1 MASRSA
7 SSRPPTHREIALP
20 EVFRPLFHPSRY
32 KAFYGGRGSG
42 KSHSVATAL
51 VLMAAA
57 QPLRILAA
65 REIQRSIRDS
75 SKRLL
80 DDRIAALGL
89 KPRYRSTAEGI
100 KGRNGSQFLFA
111 GLRSNPESIKSM
123 EGIDIAW
130 VEEAATVS
138 QRSLDIL
145 VPTIR
150 KPGSELWFT
159 WNPRDPSDPV
169 DAMFRRGPRHPD
181 AILARVDYAD
191 NPWFPAVLEAERLWD
206 RARDPEKYAHVW
218 EGAYRLHAETRVF
231 RRWRI
236 DSLAVPEGAR
246 PYYGAD
252 WGFAADPTVLV
263 RCYLFDGTLYIDRE
277 AYRVGCPISEV
288 GALLRGV
295 EGTHGRAAWPI
306 TADSARPELID
317 HLRRE
322 GFRIK
327 PARKG
332 KGSVEEGVAFLQ
344 NHDIVVHPACRH
356 AIDELTLYAYRT
368 DPLTGDI
375 LPVLEDRHNHV
386 IDALRHALEALRGS
400 DYRLLSVV

>member
-7 SSRPPTHREIALP
+7 SSRPPTNREIALP
-20 EVFRPLFHPSRY
+20 DAFRPLFLPSRY

-100 KGRNGSQFLFA
+100 RGRNGSQFLFA

-169 DAMFRRGPRHPD
+169 DAMFRRGPARPD
-181 AILARVDYAD
+181 AILARVDYGD

-206 RARDPEKYAHVW
+206 RSRDPEK
-218 EGAYRLHAETRVF
+218 
-231 RRWRI
+231 
-236 DSLAVPEGAR
+236 PE
-246 PYYGAD
+246 
-252 WGFAADPTVLV
+252 VV
-263 RCYLFDGTLYIDRE
+263 
-277 AYRVGCPISEV
+277 
-288 GALLRGV
+288 
-295 EGTHGRAAWPI
+295 
-306 TADSARPELID
+306 SARRARAMAW
-317 HLRRE
+317 RR
-322 GFRIK
+322 
-327 PARKG
+327 AR
-332 KGSVEEGVAFLQ
+332 
-344 NHDIVVHPACRH
+344 R
-356 AIDELTLYAYRT
+356 
-368 DPLTGDI
+368 
-375 LPVLEDRHNHV
+375 
-386 IDALRHALEALRGS
+386 
-400 DYRLLSVV
+400 

>member
-7 SSRPPTHREIALP
+7 SSRLPKDLEIELP
-20 EVFRPLFHPSRY
+20 EAFRDLFRPARY
-32 KAFYGGRGSG
+32 KAYYGGRGSG
-42 KSHSVATAL
+42 KSHSIATAL
-51 VLMAAA
+51 VLLAS
-57 QPLRILAA
+57 QKPLRVLAA

-89 KPRYRSTAEGI
+89 QRRYRSTESAI
-100 KGRNGSQFLFA
+100 RGRNGSLFLFA

-138 QRSLDIL
+138 QLSLDIL
-145 VPTIR
+145 IPTIR
-150 KPGSELWFT
+150 RRGSELWFS
-159 WNPRDPSDPV
+159 WNPRHASDPV
-169 DAMFRRGPRHPD
+169 DAMFRGGPERPD
-181 AILARVDYAD
+181 AIVRRVGFTD

-206 RARDPEKYAHVW
+206 RARDPEKHAHIW
-218 EGAYRLHAETRVF
+218 EGAYQLHAETRVF
-231 RRWRI
+231 RNWRI
-236 DSLAVPEGAR
+236 DSLGVPEGAR
-246 PYYGAD
+246 PYFGAD
-252 WGFAADPTVLV
+252 WGFAVDPTVLV
-263 RCYLFDGTLYIDRE
+263 RCFLLDRVIYIDRE
-277 AYRVGCPISEV
+277 VYRIGCPIDEI
-288 GALLRGV
+288 GALFRTI
-295 EGTHGRAAWPI
+295 EGTHGPTAWPI

-317 HLRRE
+317 AMRRD

-344 NHDIVVHPACRH
+344 AHDIVVHPSCRH
-356 AIDELTLYAYRT
+356 AIDELTLYSYKV

-386 IDALRHALEALRGS
+386 IDALRYGLEAVRRS
-400 DYRLLSVV
+400 DYRLLNLV